1 MQELFNSIFETN
13 EQTIGVG
20 SFLLCILFGLIV
32 GAMYYFSYT
41 FKNKVTTSFKT
52 SVALLPVVV
61 CVVIMMV
68 NGNIGIGVAIA
79 GAFSLVRFRSA
90 QGNAKEI
97 VVIFMTMCSG
107 LILGVGYLA
116 YATLFTLIMCL
127 LILGSNIISKKVNS
141 RNQNRVLKVT
151 IPEDLDY
158 EDVFADIFNN
168 YLEEVELKKVKTTNM
183 GSLFRLTYDIKLKK
197 DKSEKELIDE
207 LRIKNGNLE
216 IMILK
221 DELENTL

>member
-32 GAMYYFSYT
+32 GAMYYFAYT

-127 LILGSNIISKKVNS
+127 LILGSNIISKKVNN

-168 YLEEVELKKVKTTNM
+168 YFEEVELKKVKTTNM

-207 LRIKNGNLE
+207 LRIKNGKLE

>member
-32 GAMYYFSYT
+32 GAMYYFAYT

-127 LILGSNIISKKVNS
+127 LILGSNIISKKVNN

-158 EDVFADIFNN
+158 EDVN
-168 YLEEVELKKVKTTNM
+168 YFEEVELKKVKTTNM

>member
-32 GAMYYFSYT
+32 GAMYYFAYT

-127 LILGSNIISKKVNS
+127 LILGSNIISKKVNN

>member
-20 SFLLCILFGLIV
+20 SFLLCILFSLIV
-32 GAMYYFSYT
+32 GAMYYFAYT
-41 FKNKVTTSFKT
+41 FKNKTTTSFKT

-127 LILGSNIISKKVNS
+127 LILGSNIISKKVNN